1 MLITFSQNAFSIGRL
16 SPRTARSCIL
26 QHFASKEVSSMFSSK
41 RSGILRSFG
50 VFVTFL
56 FVLVFASDA
65 AAQCYCKTSHHHS
78 RKRTVS
84 THKTTYAVRGYS
96 AYNPATPSYRM
107 AFNSSDHGTTSNYV
121 VVTNGYRRGYN
132 PELVDEEGPI
142 SFDPNYMDTA
152 RIGRDYGFHDGLK
165 KGYFAALE
173 RKAYY
178 PEKHGRYKSG
188 TRGYKGRFG
197 NKQIYRESYREGFIR
212 GYRSGY
218 RSVASRETLR
228 AARNY

>member
-1 MLITFSQNAFSIGRL
+1 
-16 SPRTARSCIL
+16 
-26 QHFASKEVSSMFSSK
+26 MFSVK
-41 RSGILRSFG
+41 TIGIFKAVG
-50 VFVTFL
+50 VYFSLLIVLIFV
-56 FVLVFASDA
+56 SDA
-65 AAQCYCKTSHHHS
+65 AAQCYCKTTHHHAH
-78 RKRTVS
+78 KRTNVS
-84 THKTTYAVRGYS
+84 HKTNYAVRGYS
-96 AYNPATPSYRM
+96 AYNPAAPNYRM
-107 AFNSSDHGTTSNYV
+107 AFNDFNHGTNSNYV

-142 SFDPNYMDTA
+142 AIDPNYMDTA

-178 PEKHGRYKSG
+178 PEKHGRYKNG
-188 TRGYKGRFG
+188 ARGYKGRFG
-197 NKQIYRESYREGFIR
+197 NKEIYREAYREGFIR

-228 AARNY
+228 AVRNY